1 MDLRAKL
8 RELRELRDEGLLDD
22 AEFAEMKSA
31 CIRQH
36 REVKAAQCAA
46 QVATA
51 EATVATA
58 EAKATVATAEATVAS
73 ATQASTLQALQP
85 APTTTTA
92 MNTRARTCCH
102 APASS
107 ERPTCCGPVWG
118 KKRTVV

>member
-51 EATVATA
+51 EATV
-58 EAKATVATAEATVAS
+58 VS
-73 ATQASTLQALQP
+73 ANQASTLQALHH

-92 MNTRARTCCH
+92 TNTCARTCCH
-102 APASS
+102 APAS
-107 ERPTCCGPVWG
+107 
-118 KKRTVV
+118 